1 MIEFDQMFRN
11 DLVDTMRQAVMIYEE
26 RVFRGEVI
34 RGIDK
39 IYDMLGNL
47 NATMSNIENVLY
59 SVQNEVSKMSDDLE
73 QIVFSNNQIATA
85 NKKFQDDMISES
97 RAARYATEAL
107 QKSTERCEWYM
118 NRQYWE
124 S

>member
-1 MIEFDQMFRN
+1 M
-11 DLVDTMRQAVMIYEE
+11 T
-26 RVFRGEVI
+26 
-34 RGIDK
+34 GIDN
-39 IYDMLGNL
+39 IYNMLGSL
-47 NATMSNIENVLY
+47 TAAMHNIESALY
-59 SVQNEVSKMSDDLE
+59 SIKNEVQLMSDD
-73 QIVFSNNQIATA
+73 VYKIASSTE
-85 NKKFQDDMISES
+85 KFQSDMISES